1 MAKSIAVAGKG
12 GTGKS
17 TIAAL
22 VILAL
27 REKKQ
32 LPILAIDADPD
43 SNLGTM
49 LGVTV
54 EQTIGDLRE
63 DVLEE
68 IKNFPPGMSK
78 PQYVEAG
85 LHRIIEESSGFDLIT
100 MGKGEGAGCY
110 CYLNSLIRKFSED
123 LFDAYRWIV
132 IDNEAGLEHISRRT
146 AANIDALLVV
156 VNDNPISLNTARSI
170 DKISKT
176 LKNEI
181 GKKYVVAN
189 MLDSGKRERV
199 MERVNEIGMEF
210 AGDVPY
216 DQALE
221 DLVFQGKPLTELGDG
236 PARQSIRSI
245 LEKIGGAH
253 GVT

>member
-146 AANIDALLVV
+146 ATNIDALLVV
-156 VNDNPISLNTARSI
+156 VSDNPISLNTARSI

-176 LKNEI
+176 LKNAI
-181 GKKYVVAN
+181 GKKYIVTN
-189 MLDSGKRERV
+189 MLESSKRDRV

-216 DQALE
+216 DPALE

-236 PARQSIRSI
+236 PARQSIRSL

>member
-17 TIAAL
+17 TVAAL
-22 VILAL
+22 LILAL
-27 REKKQ
+27 RERKDM
-32 LPILAIDADPD
+32 PILAIDADPD

-49 LGVTV
+49 LGIEV

-123 LFDAYRWIV
+123 LFEAYRWIV

-146 AANIDALLVV
+146 AANIDSLVV
-156 VNDNPISLNTARSI
+156 VVSDNPISLNTAKSI
-170 DKISKT
+170 DKITKY
-176 LKNEI
+176 LKNDI
-181 GKKYVVAN
+181 GRKYIVTN
-189 MLDSGKRERV
+189 MLKAGKRDQVIERV
-199 MERVNEIGMEF
+199 KEIGMEY

-216 DQALE
+216 DPALE
-221 DLVFQGKPLTELGDG
+221 DLVFQGKSLAELGVS
-236 PARQSIRSI
+236 AAKESIRSI

-253 GVT
+253 GGT